1 MLKPNCD
8 LLSLIFPQNGNKI
21 LQVLA
26 MNTRVELL
34 LRFTSFLLAFERI
47 MCLLNLQSI
56 CLPLQCWQNSTTVR
70 LLVIHMHIESL
81 FTVIVEQILWL
92 LKKYHDSWKILWY
105 FEQILWFL
113 NKLPCFLNR
122 YPWFLNKFSCQQ
134 LSWAMW
140 PIGLSICTWRDN
152 H

>member
-8 LLSLIFPQNGNKI
+8 LLSLIFLQNGNKI

-92 LKKYHDSWKILWY
+92 LKKYHDSWTNIVIFWTNTVILEQITMILEQISMIL
-105 FEQILWFL
+105 EQILM
-113 NKLPCFLNR
+113 
-122 YPWFLNKFSCQQ
+122 SVII
-134 LSWAMW
+134 LSYVTDW
-140 PIGLSICTWRDN
+140 PVYLYLER
-152 H
+152 